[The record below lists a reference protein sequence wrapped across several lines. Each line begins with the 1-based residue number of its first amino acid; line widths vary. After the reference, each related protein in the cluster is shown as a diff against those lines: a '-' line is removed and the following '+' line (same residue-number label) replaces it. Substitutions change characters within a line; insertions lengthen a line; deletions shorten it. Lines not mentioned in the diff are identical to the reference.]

1 MRSAA
6 GDEELREVGL
16 GVVRRY
22 LSGFRWLFLIL
33 GSCAQ
38 ASHTPDPSREGRLG
52 CCFLLGNEIIIKGC
66 VMVRGG
72 GWDEEFLLLFG

>member
-1 MRSAA
+1 MDIGRMF
-6 GDEELREVGL
+6 LVGNEIIMQCE
-16 GVVRRY
+16 
-22 LSGFRWLFLIL
+22 F
-33 GSCAQ
+33 
-38 ASHTPDPSREGRLG
+38 PSREGRLG